1 MKFLESLDIKTQEIF
16 SIQLTNQF
24 LRRTHIK
31 KFHFRKNHIHFFDS
45 LDNRASSF
53 CDAHIKK
60 IYLEKTKHLGDLIN
74 S

>member
-1 MKFLESLDIKTQEIF
+1 MKFFDSLDKKNQEIF

-31 KFHFRKNHIHFFDS
+31 KIHFRKNHS

-60 IYLEKTKHLGDLIN
+60 FDLEKTKNLGDLIN